1 MKKILITRKLI
12 KSSEDYASKIF
23 DAVLN
28 SNDKLLNEN
37 ELVNKSND
45 CDGILSSITDNINAN
60 IISKFSS
67 KIKIISNF
75 AVGFGNID
83 VEAAKKRKII
93 VTNTPDVLTDATAE
107 IAILVL
113 LGAARRAK
121 EGIDFA
127 RKKSWKWSS
136 DFLVGKQLTG
146 MRLGIL
152 GMGRIGRAVADR
164 ARAFGM
170 KIHYYNRSKLE
181 KNLEKDAV
189 YHHTLE
195 SLLSVSDFFSINCPS
210 TKETKHII
218 NRKTIKY
225 FPNGAV
231 VSNSA
236 RGDMIDDDA
245 MVEALK
251 NGKIF
256 SLGLDVYNGEPNI
269 HPEYLS
275 LPNVF
280 VLPHLGSSTIKT
292 RTDMGNL
299 AINNIEEF
307 FKTGKCKNT
316 VNLIQ
321 PIVVK

>member
-12 KSSEDYASKIF
+12 KSSEEYASSIF
-23 DAVLN
+23 DIKLN
-28 SNDKLLNEN
+28 EEDKLLTKD
-37 ELVNKSND
+37 ELIDKSSD
-45 CDGILSSITDNINAN
+45 CDGILSSLTEKLDADV
-60 IISKFSS
+60 ISKLSD
-67 KIKIISNF
+67 KVKIISNF

-83 VEAAKKRKII
+83 PDAAKKRNII

-107 IAILVL
+107 IAMLVL

-121 EGIDFA
+121 EGIEWVN
-127 RKKSWKWSS
+127 KKNWKWSS
-136 DFLVGKQLTG
+136 TFLMGKQLTG
-146 MRLGIL
+146 SRLGIL

-164 ARAFGM
+164 ARSFGM
-170 KIHYYNRSKLE
+170 KIHYYNRSRLN
-181 KNLEKDAV
+181 KNLEKNAV
-189 YHHTLE
+189 YHKSLE

-218 NRKTIKY
+218 NNKTIKC

-245 MVEALK
+245 MVDALK

-256 SLGLDVYNGEPNI
+256 SLGLDVYNGEPDI
-269 HPEYLS
+269 HPDYLT

-280 VLPHLGSSTIKT
+280 VLPHLGSATKKT
-292 RTDMGNL
+292 RIAMADL
-299 AINNIEEF
+299 AINNIDEF
-307 FKTGKCKNT
+307 FKTGKCKNKI
-316 VNLIQ
+316 N
-321 PIVVK
+321 